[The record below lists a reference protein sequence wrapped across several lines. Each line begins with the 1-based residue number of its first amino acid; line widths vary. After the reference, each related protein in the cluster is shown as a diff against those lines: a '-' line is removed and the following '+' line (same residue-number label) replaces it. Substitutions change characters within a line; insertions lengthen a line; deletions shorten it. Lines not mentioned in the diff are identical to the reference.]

1 MIILRVAMGHG
12 LLKET
17 VKEISTGLVFA
28 ERPTTHEQSQGIC
41 MTVYS
46 TSTEVPITLPGTSDI
61 SHSTVKKRMSAA
73 DVVSLV

>member
-12 LLKET
+12 LLKDT

-28 ERPTTHEQSQGIC
+28 ERPTSHEQSPGIC
-41 MTVYS
+41 MTVYKS
-46 TSTEVPITLPGTSDI
+46 EVPISLPGTTSDS
-61 SHSTVKKRMSAA
+61 SHSTVKKHTSTA